1 LPTKPVPS
9 ITDTA
14 FRCKAK
20 LEVVVAITEA
30 RNVLQLV
37 NLSVCEFDLIDLV
50 LSVCWVQMAVCSV
63 QTVLRCRLCLAH
75 VQGILGMFLFGR
87 LERGLRRAE
96 TERASDAARTGKT
109 ILLYIVDGVSNV
121 MIDWNALAL
130 DRSAVLY
137 ASPVR
142 VQ

>member
-1 LPTKPVPS
+1 
-9 ITDTA
+9 
-14 FRCKAK
+14 
-20 LEVVVAITEA
+20 
-30 RNVLQLV
+30 
-37 NLSVCEFDLIDLV
+37 
-50 LSVCWVQMAVCSV
+50 M
-63 QTVLRCRLCLAH
+63 
-75 VQGILGMFLFGR
+75 
-87 LERGLRRAE
+87 RRAE